1 MSSSPADAITDDW
14 QPTRSSQTPSNPH
27 QPSSAMPRN
36 PDNLKSQPSLL
47 RHSASRQIRATRT
60 AAQPYPTQANHIIYT
75 DDVSTKLSNRVRRKC
90 YNCHTTNPSSWRRS
104 DRTPGKVVCAFY
116 ILILSGLV
124 LRPPWHLANG
134 SHSYGMQ
141 LCNKC
146 GLFERTRFHPHPVR
160 NPRSASIKQSKPQHR
175 NTPPPPPTT
184 TDSSVVQ
191 PGGRWDAIGVPPIG
205 AEGAQSACSDGQIA
219 SPSADGPTSP
229 QQHFS

>member
-1 MSSSPADAITDDW
+1 
-14 QPTRSSQTPSNPH
+14 
-27 QPSSAMPRN
+27 MPRN

-124 LRPPWHLANG
+124 LRPPWPLANA
-134 SHSYGMQ
+134 SHSSGMQ

-146 GLFERTRFHPHPVR
+146 GLFERTRFHAHPVR
-160 NPRSASIKQSKPQHR
+160 NPRSVSIRQSKSQHR
-175 NTPPPPPTT
+175 NTPSPLPETT
-184 TDSSVVQ
+184 GLSIVQ
-191 PGGRWDAIGVPPIG
+191 PGGRWDAIGMTDID
-205 AEGAQSACSDGQIA
+205 AEGAQSACSA
-219 SPSADGPTSP
+219 SQVASSSANGPPPPHQCS
-229 QQHFS
+229 S